1 MQWQSQ
7 RAVGTLASSPVRGVR
22 NTLVSASFDEFLT
35 LHDTQL
41 VRMKSAAIAFV
52 GDMLERS
59 EPRWLSLL
67 GTPGTGKTMLAR
79 MITRVFNRHLR
90 GEINFENEARIVRY
104 HGGFMTW
111 NNVANRVREGEYRWF
126 DDICGYQFV
135 ALDDIGTE
143 HLTDFVRAKLYEF
156 LNRSEGKWRVI
167 TANLTLEEIGERLD
181 DRISSRM
188 LRHGSTVI
196 EVDAPDFNLR
206 EQP

>member
-7 RAVGTLASSPVRGVR
+7 RAAGTLASSPVRGVR

-35 LHDTQL
+35 LHDPRL
-41 VRMKSAAIAFV
+41 VRMKSAAVAFAN
-52 GDMLERS
+52 DMLGRS

-79 MITRVFNRHLR
+79 MITRVFNRRLR
-90 GEINFENEARIVRY
+90 GGIDFENQARIVRY

-111 NNVANRVREGEYRWF
+111 NTVANRVREGEYRWF
-126 DDICGYQFV
+126 DDLCRCQFV

>member
-1 MQWQSQ
+1 
-7 RAVGTLASSPVRGVR
+7 VRGVR

-35 LHDTQL
+35 LHDPQL
-41 VRMKSAAIAFV
+41 VRMKSAAVAFAN
-52 GDMLERS
+52 DMLGRG

-79 MITRVFNRHLR
+79 MITRVFNRRLR
-90 GEINFENEARIVRY
+90 GGIDFESDRRIVRY
-104 HGGFMTW
+104 DGGFITW
-111 NNVANRVREGEYRWF
+111 NTVANRVREGEYRWF
-126 DDICGYQFV
+126 DDICRYQFV